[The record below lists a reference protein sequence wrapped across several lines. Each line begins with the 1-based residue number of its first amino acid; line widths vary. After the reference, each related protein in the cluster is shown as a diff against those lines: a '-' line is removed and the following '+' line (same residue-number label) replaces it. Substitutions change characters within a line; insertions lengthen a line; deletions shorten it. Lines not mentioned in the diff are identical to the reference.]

1 MRAEENA
8 LFIRTFEDCSGRNWT
23 LLEHEITGLLIK
35 YISNNETILQLNRG
49 NAHRCIVL
57 NFAIY
62 AKIPDRNIVETIVN
76 GETVYT
82 SNIQNFQFGRNW

>member
-35 YISNNETILQLNRG
+35 YISNNETIL
-49 NAHRCIVL
+49 A
-57 NFAIY
+57 
-62 AKIPDRNIVETIVN
+62 AK
-76 GETVYT
+76 
-82 SNIQNFQFGRNW
+82 